1 LTIILPDN
9 GIYGVLDH
17 GDGTVPLGF
26 YQHYK
31 GQYYQLLAIAMHS
44 EEQMPYAVYR
54 ALYGDY
60 GLWVRPL
67 AMFNETVSIQGEDV
81 PRFQFVGT
89 ERPTASLQTSG

>member
-9 GIYGVLDH
+9 GLSALLDH
-17 GDGTVPLGF
+17 GDGTVPLGY

-31 GQYYQLLAIAMHS
+31 GQHYQLIAIATHS
-44 EEQMPYAVYR
+44 EELQPQAVYR

-67 AMFNETVSIQGEDV
+67 AMFTETVLIQGEEV

-89 ERPTASLQTSG
+89 ERPAS

>member
-9 GIYGVLDH
+9 GLSALLDH
-17 GDGTVPLGF
+17 GDGTVPLGY

-31 GQYYQLLAIAMHS
+31 GRHYQLIAIATHS
-44 EEQMPYAVYR
+44 EELQPQAVYR
-54 ALYGDY
+54 ALYGDH

-67 AMFNETVSIQGEDV
+67 AMFTETVLIQGEEV

-89 ERPTASLQTSG
+89 ERPTS